1 MAESATAKAVNL
13 ETGLHS
19 PPETNMKDTDSD
31 SELSDIE
38 PELDKKDELTDLHP
52 DHYSPDGTV
61 PVFKPTMDEFE
72 DFQRYVSFPMC
83 SSIVRTLILCLDAW
97 NS

>member
-1 MAESATAKAVNL
+1 MASTDATAESVSTNAVRM

-31 SELSDIE
+31 SELSDLE
-38 PELDKKDELTDLHP
+38 PEHDKKDELEDVQP

-61 PVFKPTMDEFE
+61 PVFRPTMEEFD
-72 DFQRYVSFPMC
+72 DFQRYVSYPKYNRITAC
-83 SSIVRTLILCLDAW
+83 TD
-97 NS
+97 

>member
-1 MAESATAKAVNL
+1 MASMDTMAEPVATKADRM

-38 PELDKKDELTDLHP
+38 PEQEKRDELEDVQP

-72 DFQRYVSFPMC
+72 DFQRYVS
-83 SSIVRTLILCLDAW
+83 
-97 NS
+97 

>member
-1 MAESATAKAVNL
+1 MASNDMMADTIAAKAVGI

-38 PELDKKDELTDLHP
+38 PEQEKKDELRDLQP

-72 DFQRYVSFPMC
+72 DFQRYVSM
-83 SSIVRTLILCLDAW
+83 SKGQRMQLLI
-97 NS
+97 S